1 MQKFLSLTITGAKVD
16 KTDLLHALCKN
27 DFIVFQG
34 MRNIFIIYM
43 HTDTKSL
50 FQF

>member
-1 MQKFLSLTITGAKVD
+1 MQNSTIQICLAHYVKS
-16 KTDLLHALCKN
+16 